1 MNGMKRGAYRV
12 AAIVLGA
19 WLAAFAVAAG
29 HDAAQAQVTLHGLTF
44 PQRIAGTE
52 FAGSHSFED
61 KDPGLGYSV
70 EYRLARWKI
79 DVYIYDLRQTSIP
92 DDALSDAVKGQLR
105 QATQDVFK
113 AGYGNV
119 APRLKYAILDDG
131 AKVRFLCQSFGY
143 THTKLGKVDSY
154 LCVTAFNR
162 KFVKFRMTTGERA
175 GSESVANRFVQAWT
189 KVLWPR

>member
-1 MNGMKRGAYRV
+1 MNGMKRPACRV
-12 AAIVLGA
+12 AAIVLGV
-19 WLAAFAVAAG
+19 WLAAFAVAVG
-29 HDAAQAQVTLHGLTF
+29 HDRAQAQATLHGLTF

-52 FAGSHSFED
+52 IAGTHSFED
-61 KDPGLGYSV
+61 KNPGLGYSV
-70 EYRLARWKI
+70 EYRLAGWKI

-92 DDALSDAVKGQLR
+92 DDAMSDAVKGQLR
-105 QATQDVFK
+105 QATQDIFK

-131 AKVRFLCQSFGY
+131 TKVRFLCQSFGY
-143 THTKLGKVDSY
+143 THKSLGKVDSY

-162 KFVKFRMTTGERA
+162 KFVKFRMTTGVRA

-189 KVLWPR
+189 KVLWP